1 MMIIKGC
8 VRIAKYNDSNEE
20 ITLANICSN
29 GVIGETSL
37 IKEKYNVVG
46 IADEFTEMLV
56 MKKEDLEGLIQ
67 ADSGLGVKILYIILE
82 RLYYK
87 LNKTNLLYREKI
99 MQDESLTDMS

>member
-1 MMIIKGC
+1 MLIIKGC
-8 VRIAKYNDSNEE
+8 VRVSKYNDSNEE
-20 ITLANICSN
+20 ITLATICSN

-56 MKKEDLEGLIQ
+56 MRKDDLEGLIQ
-67 ADSGLGVKILYIILE
+67 ADSKLGVKMLYIILE

-87 LNKTNLLYREKI
+87 LNKTNLLYRDKI
-99 MQDESLTDMS
+99 MQDESLIDMH